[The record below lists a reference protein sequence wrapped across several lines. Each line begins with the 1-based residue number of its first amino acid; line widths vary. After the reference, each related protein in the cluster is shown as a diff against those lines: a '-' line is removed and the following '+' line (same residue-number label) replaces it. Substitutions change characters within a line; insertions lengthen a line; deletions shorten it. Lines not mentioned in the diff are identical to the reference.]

1 MVVHPLSGAI
11 GLVLNLE
18 IDSVGIVMLSDTK
31 NLTSGDSIV
40 RMFDTL
46 SINVDPLMLGN
57 VFDVTG
63 KLLNISGTFS
73 GRDLTY

>member
-31 NLTSGDSIV
+31 NLRSGDSIV

>member
-31 NLTSGDSIV
+31 NLRSGDSIV

-63 KLLNISGTFS
+63 NLLNTGGIFNGK
-73 GRDLTY
+73 GLTY

>member
-1 MVVHPLSGAI
+1 MVAHPLSGAI

-31 NLTSGDSIV
+31 NLRSGDSIV

-46 SINVDPLMLGN
+46 SINVDPFMLGN

-63 KLLNISGTFS
+63 KLLNASSLFS
-73 GRDLTY
+73 GKELIH